1 MDNLFNYN
9 LEELKN
15 ILTIKFNIKPF
26 VAKQLWQWIYYRGI
40 KDFNDMSN
48 ISKKLRDDLA
58 ENYSIARP
66 KILNNLTSNDGTKKW
81 LLELNDGEKI
91 ELVYIPADDRG
102 TLCISS
108 QVGCAMGCK
117 FCNTGSQGLTRN
129 LEVYEIVQEVMVARD
144 LLEEWENIDKAIGEG
159 RKITNIVVMGMGEP
173 LANYDNIVK
182 ALKII
187 NDESGIAFSNRRIT
201 LSTCGLVPKIYQ
213 LADDLKVNLAI
224 SLHATTDEVRRKIM
238 PIADKYTIE
247 EVMKACSYYASK
259 TNYRRITFEYI
270 MIKDLNDSLDDAR
283 RLVKLVKKY
292 NIPAKF
298 NLIPFNYWNG
308 CVFKE
313 ATEESKILQF
323 AKIITDARYPCPIR
337 FSKGDDIMAACGQLK
352 TKFKD

>member
-1 MDNLFNYN
+1 MDSLFNYN
-9 LEELKN
+9 VEELKG
-15 ILTIKFNIKPF
+15 ILTTKFNVKSF
-26 VAKQLWQWIYYRGI
+26 VAKQLWQWIYYRGVE
-40 KDFNDMSN
+40 DFSDMSN
-48 ISKKLRDDLA
+48 ISKKLRDDLT

-66 KILNNLTSNDGTKKW
+66 KILNNLTSSDGTKKW

-144 LLEEWENIDKAIGEG
+144 LLEEWKNIDKAIGEG

-201 LSTCGLVPKIYQ
+201 LSTCGFVPKIYQ

-224 SLHATTDEVRRKIM
+224 SLHATTDKIRKKIM

-247 EVMKACSYYASK
+247 DIMKACSYYAGK

-313 ATEESKILQF
+313 PTEESKILQF